1 MVRSLMGFATHA
13 EKTVMTHV
21 SRPLIGLLVGAVLFF
36 ALWIVALK
44 PSGSGSPSGSG
55 GLGQYQSAI
64 NAARNSVKLQ
74 DHQSATAGNIPG
86 TATTPGTAGTP
97 VATKT
102 SATVTRTPAKPA
114 SHRRAATRPHAATAH
129 SSRVVV
135 VHKPVVHATSPREGI
150 NVVGAALRAHKVLAI
165 LFYNPAGVDDEAVKH
180 ELDSIPT
187 YRGRVVKLAVPVS
200 QLSRYTAITT
210 QVTISTTPTLV
221 LVDRNLQASLITGF
235 ASRFEIATRVATAIE
250 TR

>member
-1 MVRSLMGFATHA
+1 MVPSRARERPLGARGDGSLDPRCVPK
-13 EKTVMTHV
+13 KTVMTHV
-21 SRPLIGLLVGAVLFF
+21 SRPLIGVLVCAVLFF

-44 PSGSGSPSGSG
+44 PSGTGSPSGSG

-64 NAARNSVKLQ
+64 NAARNSVKAQ
-74 DHQSATAGNIPG
+74 DQQSATAGNIPG
-86 TATTPGTAGTP
+86 TATTPGTASTQ
-97 VATKT
+97 
-102 SATVTRTPAKPA
+102 
-114 SHRRAATRPHAATAH
+114 AATRPRTATAH
-129 SSRVVV
+129 KPRVVV
-135 VHKPVVHATSPREGI
+135 VHKLVTGRQVGI

-187 YRGRVVKLAVPVS
+187 YRGRVVKLVVPVS

-210 QVTISTTPTLV
+210 QITISTTPTLV
-221 LVDRNLQASLITGF
+221 LVDRNLQASLVTGF
-235 ASRFEIATRVATAIE
+235 ASRFEIATLVATAVE